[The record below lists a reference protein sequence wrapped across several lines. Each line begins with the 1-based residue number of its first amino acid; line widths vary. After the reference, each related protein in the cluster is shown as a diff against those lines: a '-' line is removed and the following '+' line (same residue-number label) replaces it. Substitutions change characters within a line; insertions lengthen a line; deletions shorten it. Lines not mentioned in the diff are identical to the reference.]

1 MHFNK
6 KKNKTVTKFCDA
18 RNSNVLVIA
27 VYQKYSDLK
36 QHYAYRFDGSGTWT
50 GSSRDG
56 WPLFC
61 DIWDLRREDSKAGA
75 HAAGGWNPLESSG
88 AWCLGWDD
96 LQPRTGDRAALKWP
110 LCVAH
115 FPHSTVASEQL
126 NLSRGGS
133 GPLNECAK
141 EGAATPLMTQS
152 QKCKCLYPCSGDQ
165 SSHKPTRIEGSTQTT
180 PRPHPAQHTQFS
192 REGLLKNLGA
202 FFKMKEILK
211 YISKFK

>member
-27 VYQKYSDLK
+27 VYQECSDLK

-56 WPLFC
+56 WSLFH
-61 DIWDLRREDSKAGA
+61 DVWDLRAQQGWLASVLWYLGPQM
-75 HAAGGWNPLESSG
+75 GGLKSWSSPSWRLGSSG
-88 AWCLGWDD
+88 ILRCLVLGWDD

-110 LCVAH
+110 LCVPH

-126 NLSRGGS
+126 NFSQGGS

-141 EGAATPLMTQS
+141 EGAAMPPMTQS
-152 QKCKCLYPCSGDQ
+152 QNCVSLPLLWWSKQ
-165 SSHKPTRIEGSTQTT
+165 SQAYQDWR
-180 PRPHPAQHTQFS
+180 
-192 REGLLKNLGA
+192 
-202 FFKMKEILK
+202 K
-211 YISKFK
+211 YIDHPVPTLHNTHNSC